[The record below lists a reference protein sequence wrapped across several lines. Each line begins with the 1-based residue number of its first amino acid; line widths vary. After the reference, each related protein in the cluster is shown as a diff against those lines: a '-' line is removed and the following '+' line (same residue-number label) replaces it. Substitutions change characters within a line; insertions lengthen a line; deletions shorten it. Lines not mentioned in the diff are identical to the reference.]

1 LLDAE
6 GGPEGLHVHKG
17 NGGGTSHMI
26 SQEERESSEFFQSFK
41 HKTHTQNLQKELM
54 QIGNL
59 QNEFDA
65 ILDVHKLP
73 LISQNP
79 LISKL
84 PKPIN
89 FQFQYPIIS
98 K

>member
-1 LLDAE
+1 
-6 GGPEGLHVHKG
+6 
-17 NGGGTSHMI
+17 MI
-26 SQEERESSEFFQSFK
+26 SQEERESSGSFQSFK
-41 HKTHTQNLQKELM
+41 KKTHTHTQNLQKELM

-59 QNEFDA
+59 QKEFDA

-73 LISQNP
+73 LISRNP
-79 LISKL
+79 LISKI

-89 FQFQYPIIS
+89 FQFQSPIIS